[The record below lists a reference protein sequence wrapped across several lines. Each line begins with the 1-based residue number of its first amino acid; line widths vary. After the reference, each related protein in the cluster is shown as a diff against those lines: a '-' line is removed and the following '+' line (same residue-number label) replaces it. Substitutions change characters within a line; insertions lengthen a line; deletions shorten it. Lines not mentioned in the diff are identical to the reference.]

1 VKIITDFL
9 SLSFK
14 KNFMEAKLMY
24 VELKSGYSDDGP
36 AYIGKAFFSKTGKS
50 VYFNGLTFS
59 KHSRGGGNYFD
70 IINGEY
76 YWISGIKKR
85 GTNRHWAGHGKIKID
100 KNAVD
105 EYLAIKNLS
114 ELAKNRFE
122 IVELTNTPAIES
134 SNEYFNQ
141 KL

>member
-1 VKIITDFL
+1 
-9 SLSFK
+9 
-14 KNFMEAKLMY
+14 MEAKLMY